1 MNIGKKIGRF
11 FYKLDKNKVKYEPIG
26 ALIMFLL
33 MPFVC
38 FWTMGFP
45 DGLGL
50 VELLSGFAFPA
61 LFVVIGYYL
70 LDDNDERSERL
81 KWNMIRYGIYFV
93 VLLAIFIVCNI
104 VVPFAREQIDPRM
117 FLSKRLWFN
126 FIVLDYWPLPIGDAI
141 WFIESLFIATV
152 IFYFADKLN
161 LMRFYKIIMVV
172 LFVFALL
179 TNDLAGVIGLNIFG
193 YTYLTSDVFNRAIPY
208 MLLGL
213 LLSDN
218 YKLVKKMPFWAYII
232 MFVVGGGLTVGE
244 YYLLYVTGKLVYGG
258 HMIGYAVMAVAVLGL
273 LVSFDKLHRNPIS
286 NRGSSIA
293 GIIYAL
299 YSPMYTLLF
308 WFIMIKTPKNVNT
321 YFKYSGI
328 IVYFACLIIGILVA
342 AFLSF
347 REVKDNKGER

>member
-1 MNIGKKIGRF
+1 MSIGNKIGRF
-11 FYKLDKNKVKYEPIG
+11 LYLLWKNRVKYEPIG

-70 LDDNDERSERL
+70 LDDNAERSERL
-81 KWNMIRYGIYFV
+81 KWAMIRYGIYFA
-93 VLLAIFIVCNI
+93 VLMVFYTVLCL
-104 VVPFAREQIDPRM
+104 VVPIARAEINPGS

-172 LFVFALL
+172 FFVFTLL

-218 YKLVKKMPFWAYII
+218 YSLVKKLPFWAYII
-232 MFVVGGGLTVGE
+232 LFVLGGGLTVGE
-244 YYLLYVTGKLVYGG
+244 YYLLYVTGRLVYSG
-258 HMIGYAVMAVAVLGL
+258 HMLGYGVMAVAVLGL
-273 LVSFDKLHRNPIS
+273 MVSFDKLHRNPIS
-286 NRGSSIA
+286 NWGCSIA
-293 GIIYAL
+293 SVIYAL

-308 WFIMIKTPKNVNT
+308 WLIMIKTPKNVNT
-321 YFKYSGI
+321 YFQFSGI
-328 IVYFACLIIGILVA
+328 IVFVACLIIGIIVA
-342 AFLSF
+342 FFQTMWELKNAC
-347 REVKDNKGER
+347 N

>member
-1 MNIGKKIGRF
+1 MRIGNRIARF
-11 FYKLDKNKVKYEPIG
+11 LYLYDRNKVQYDPI
-26 ALIMFLL
+26 AELIIFLL

-81 KWNMIRYGIYFV
+81 KWNMIRYGIFFV
-93 VLLAIFIVCNI
+93 LLLAIFIVCNI

-161 LMRFYKIIMVV
+161 LMRFYKIIMVIF
-172 LFVFALL
+172 FVFTLL

-218 YKLVKKMPFWAYII
+218 YSLVKKLPFWAYII
-232 MFVVGGGLTVGE
+232 LFVLGGGLTVGE
-244 YYLLYVTGKLVYGG
+244 YYLLYVTGRLVYSG
-258 HMIGYAVMAVAVLGL
+258 HMLGYGVMAVAVLGL
-273 LVSFDKLHRNPIS
+273 MVSFDKLHRNPIS
-286 NRGSSIA
+286 NWGCSIA
-293 GIIYAL
+293 SVIYAL

-308 WFIMIKTPKNVNT
+308 WLIMIKTPKNVNT
-321 YFKYSGI
+321 YFQFSGI
-328 IVYFACLIIGILVA
+328 IVFVACLIIGIIVA
-342 AFLSF
+342 FFQTMWELKYAC
-347 REVKDNKGER
+347 N

>member
-1 MNIGKKIGRF
+1 MRIGNRIGRF
-11 FYKLDKNKVKYEPIG
+11 LYLYDRNKVQYDPI
-26 ALIMFLL
+26 AKLIIFLL

-81 KWNMIRYGIYFV
+81 RWNMIRYGIYFV
-93 VLLAIFIVCNI
+93 LLLAIFIVCNI

-172 LFVFALL
+172 FFVFTLL
-179 TNDLAGVIGLNIFG
+179 TNDLTGVIGLNIFG

-218 YKLVKKMPFWAYII
+218 YSLVKKLPFWAYII
-232 MFVVGGGLTVGE
+232 LFVLGGGLTVGE
-244 YYLLYVTGKLVYGG
+244 YYLLYVTGRLVYSG
-258 HMIGYAVMAVAVLGL
+258 HMLGYGVMAVAVLGL
-273 LVSFDKLHRNPIS
+273 MVSFDKLHRNPIS
-286 NRGSSIA
+286 NWGCSIA
-293 GIIYAL
+293 SVIYAL

-308 WFIMIKTPKNVNT
+308 WLIMIKTPKNVNT
-321 YFKYSGI
+321 YFQFSGI
-328 IVYFACLIIGILVA
+328 IVFVACLIIGIIVA
-342 AFLSF
+342 FFQTMWELKYAC
-347 REVKDNKGER
+347 N